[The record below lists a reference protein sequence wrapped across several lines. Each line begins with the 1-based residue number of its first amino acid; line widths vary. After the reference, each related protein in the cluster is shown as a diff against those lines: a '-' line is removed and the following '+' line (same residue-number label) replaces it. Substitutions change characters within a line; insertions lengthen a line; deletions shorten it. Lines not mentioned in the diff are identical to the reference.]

1 MDTVCHV
8 ITKLELGGAQEVAL
22 FTVSHLDRARF
33 RPVLVTGPDGLLTA
47 EAKAM
52 SGVDVHVLSPLR
64 REIRPLHDLLAV
76 IQLVRLFR
84 KLRPAIVHTHSSK
97 AGILGRWAAWFA
109 RVPVVVHTVHGY
121 GVTPQQPA
129 WLRKMLIGLER
140 LTGRVTTHW
149 VAVSKA
155 DIQQG
160 LRWALFTRD
169 RVSLVRP
176 GIDPRM
182 FSTALSDS
190 QRTCLRAEVGVQ
202 DGEWLVGTVAC
213 LKPQKAPLDFVAVAE
228 RVCRRLPSVR
238 FVLVGDGELREPVE
252 AAIRKAGLQERLRL
266 LGWRRDIPALMQA
279 LDVFLLTSHW
289 EGLPRVLLEARASGL
304 PVVATRVGGSEE
316 AIVEG
321 EHGWLCRAGDV
332 DGLAQLVC
340 SVLEDGG
347 RRSRLRVR
355 RDPLP
360 QEFEIHEMVRQYE
373 GLYGRLRSGM
383 WSSDIQAR
391 TGDTHNAAFARRK
404 P

>member
-33 RPVLVTGPDGLLTA
+33 RPALVTGPDGLLTA
-47 EAKAM
+47 EAKAL
-52 SGVDVHVLSPLR
+52 SGVDVQVLPPLR
-64 REIRPLHDLLAV
+64 REIRPLHDLLAL

-84 KLRPAIVHTHSSK
+84 KLRPTIVHTHSSK

-121 GVTPQQPA
+121 GVTPRQPA
-129 WLRKMLIGLER
+129 WLRKMLVGLER
-140 LTGRVTTHW
+140 FTGRVTTHW

-155 DIQQG
+155 DIEQG
-160 LRWALFTRD
+160 LRWGLFTRE

-176 GIDPRM
+176 GIDPRP

-190 QRTCLRAEVGVQ
+190 QRHRLRAEVGVQ
-202 DGEWLVGTVAC
+202 DGELLVGTVAC
-213 LKPQKAPLDFVAVAE
+213 LKPQKAPLDFVAVAA

-266 LGWRRDIPALMQA
+266 LGWRRDVPALMQA

-332 DGLAQLVC
+332 DGMAQRVC
-340 SVLEDGG
+340 RVLEDAG

-373 GLYGRLRSGM
+373 ALYGQLRPGS
-383 WSSDIQAR
+383 WSCGVEAQN
-391 TGDTHNAAFARRK
+391 DTTRNPSFVRRK

>member
-1 MDTVCHV
+1 VDTVCHV

-33 RPVLVTGPDGLLTA
+33 RPVLVTGPDGLLTG
-47 EAKAM
+47 EAKAL
-52 SGVDVHVLSPLR
+52 SGVDVHVLPPIR
-64 REIRPLHDLLAV
+64 REIRPLHDLLVV

-109 RVPVVVHTVHGY
+109 RVPVVVHTIHGY
-121 GVTPQQPA
+121 GVTPRQPA

-155 DIQQG
+155 DIEQG
-160 LRWALFTRD
+160 LRWELFTRD

-176 GIDPRM
+176 GIDPRP

-190 QRTCLRAEVGVQ
+190 QRTRLRAEMGVQ

-213 LKPQKAPLDFVAVAE
+213 LKPQKAPLDFVAVAA
-228 RVCRRLPSVR
+228 RVCRRFPSVR

-340 SVLEDGG
+340 RILEDGG
-347 RRSRLRVR
+347 RRSRLRVC

-383 WSSDIQAR
+383 WSSDVQAR